1 MDTGPWWRPGGG
13 GKRLPYRATSH
24 RRESAWRAPEP
35 DHGLRGAGMNGR
47 WPSGTVLG
55 IEEQVIV
62 GRRRSVS
69 ACEQANQ
76 GASLVLWILWTS
88 GFYISPGGDQWVHR
102 INKGLTLWADP
113 VVWWGDPVV
122 WECQRPP
129 EQLARGAI
137 FPGRRGDAE
146 VPACPL
152 HRGVGDTRGS
162 GRLQDVGRVHRSGT
176 ENRLKQIPGLF
187 SLGALALRLTDRHQN
202 FSGHSGRTQSGDVAT
217 F

>member
-1 MDTGPWWRPGGG
+1 MGTGPWWRPGGG
-13 GKRLPYRATSH
+13 GRRLPCRATSH

-55 IEEQVIV
+55 IEEQGIV

-69 ACEQANQ
+69 AGEQANQ
-76 GASLVLWILWTS
+76 GASLVL
-88 GFYISPGGDQWVHR
+88 R
-102 INKGLTLWADP
+102 INKGLTLWTDP

-122 WECQRPP
+122 WECQRPT

-137 FPGRRGDAE
+137 FPGRRGDTE

-152 HRGVGDTRGS
+152 HRGVGDTRGP

-176 ENRLKQIPGLF
+176 
-187 SLGALALRLTDRHQN
+187 
-202 FSGHSGRTQSGDVAT
+202 
-217 F
+217 